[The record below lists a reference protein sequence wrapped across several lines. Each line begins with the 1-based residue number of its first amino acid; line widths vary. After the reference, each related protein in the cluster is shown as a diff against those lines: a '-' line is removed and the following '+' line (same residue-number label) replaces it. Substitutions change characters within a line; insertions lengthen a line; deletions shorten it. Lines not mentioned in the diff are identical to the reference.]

1 MFGRMEVEIVISSKK
16 TQKKDSKPQDSVQ
29 KNFSEVVDEIESK
42 SSICKEIYE
51 RDGVYFAHQDA
62 LSFLREQ
69 KKNSID
75 LILTDPPYIISRK
88 TGFENCVNGV
98 ERFKVSMD
106 FGSWDHDNT
115 FTIDTLS
122 NIIQECYRILKK
134 SGTLIIFYDLWKIQE
149 LKETMESHKLKQI
162 RLIEWLKTNPVPL
175 NSQRNYLT
183 NAREVAVSA
192 VKVSKPTFHS
202 SYDNGVYKYPICH
215 EKGRFHPTQK
225 PLTFMK
231 TLIDKHSNEGET
243 VLDCFAGSATTLVA
257 GILCQRK
264 VIGCEKNIE
273 YFEQAVQRLQS
284 I

>member
-1 MFGRMEVEIVISSKK
+1 MFGRMEVEIVISSQKP
-16 TQKKDSKPQDSVQ
+16 QKKDSILQDSVP
-29 KNFSEVVDEIESK
+29 KDSIETAEKHLSK
-42 SSICKEIYE
+42 SSVSKRKYE
-51 RDGVYFAHQDA
+51 REGVFFTHQDA

-75 LILTDPPYIISRK
+75 LILTDPPYVISRK
-88 TGFENCVNGV
+88 TGFENCINGV

-106 FGSWDHDNT
+106 FGSWDHEDT

-122 NIIQECYRILKK
+122 NIIKECYRVLKK
-134 SGTLIIFYDLWKIQE
+134 GGTLVMFYDLWKIQE
-149 LKETMESHKLKQI
+149 LKEAMESNTFKQI

-225 PLTFMK
+225 PLAFMK
-231 TLIDKHSNEGET
+231 ALIEKHSNEDEI

-264 VIGCEKNIE
+264 VIGCEKNID
-273 YFEQAVQRLQS
+273 YFEQAVHRLQS

>member
-1 MFGRMEVEIVISSKK
+1 MFGRMEAEIVISSKNP
-16 TQKKDSKPQDSVQ
+16 QSEDSNLQELVQ
-29 KNFSEVVDEIESK
+29 KDATETAGDFQK
-42 SSICKEIYE
+42 TYE
-51 RDGVYFAHQDA
+51 RDDIYFAHKDA
-62 LSFLREQ
+62 LSFLKEQ

-75 LILTDPPYIISRK
+75 LILTDPPYVISRK

-106 FGSWDHDNT
+106 FGSWDHEDT

-122 NIIQECYRILKK
+122 NIIKECHRILKK
-134 SGTLIIFYDLWKIQE
+134 GGTLIMFYDLWKIQE
-149 LKETMESHKLKQI
+149 LKESMESHKLKQI

-202 SYDNGVYKYPICH
+202 SYDNGVYRYPICH

-225 PLTFMK
+225 PLEFMK
-231 TLIDKHSNEGET
+231 ALIEKHSNKGEV
-243 VLDCFAGSATTLVA
+243 VLDCFAGSATTLLA

-264 VIGCEKNIE
+264 VLGCEKNIE

-284 I
+284 R